1 VPETADTVRAVTDP
15 AVTPHDD
22 DVLCVHFGRSANCSS
37 IGSVVD
43 VLFVS
48 GVVGTAV
55 LASVAVLLGGAGDDA
70 GTANTDAAV
79 SNEPAKEGAARDGAA
94 PLARDGDAAP

>member
-1 VPETADTVRAVTDP
+1 MRVVNDARDAVLDE
-15 AVTPHDD
+15 
-22 DVLCVHFGRSANCSS
+22 VLCVHFGRSANCSS

-55 LASVAVLLGGAGDDA
+55 LASVAVLLGGARDTTESSSDGTGRDMASGD
-70 GTANTDAAV
+70 TAVRPDST
-79 SNEPAKEGAARDGAA
+79 
-94 PLARDGDAAP
+94 GDATP

>member
-1 VPETADTVRAVTDP
+1 VRAVTHATATRP
-15 AVTPHDD
+15 DD

-55 LASVAVLLGGAGDDA
+55 LASVAVLLGGDRDARGAGDA
-70 GTANTDAAV
+70 
-79 SNEPAKEGAARDGAA
+79 EPMSGAAADEVSRAA
-94 PLARDGDAAP
+94 TQEREGDAAP

>member
-1 VPETADTVRAVTDP
+1 MRDVTDSRAP
-15 AVTPHDD
+15 AQD

-55 LASVAVLLGGAGDDA
+55 LASVAVLLGGDRDEGD
-70 GTANTDAAV
+70 
-79 SNEPAKEGAARDGAA
+79 EGAAETPSGATA
-94 PLARDGDAAP
+94 GDASRAVAHERDGDAAP

>member
-1 VPETADTVRAVTDP
+1 MRVVIGARDAALDE
-15 AVTPHDD
+15 
-22 DVLCVHFGRSANCSS
+22 VLCVHFGRSANCSS

-55 LASVAVLLGGAGDDA
+55 LASVAVLLGGERTAEASTSGDTTRDA
-70 GTANTDAAV
+70 SGAHDVAAD
-79 SNEPAKEGAARDGAA
+79 ETAARHDSRGDTA
-94 PLARDGDAAP
+94 P

>member
-1 VPETADTVRAVTDP
+1 VRSSADTVRAVTDP

-55 LASVAVLLGGAGDDA
+55 LASVAVLLGGVGDDA
-70 GTANTDAAV
+70 GTANADTAV

>member
-1 VPETADTVRAVTDP
+1 MRDVTDSGDP
-15 AVTPHDD
+15 ALEG
-22 DVLCVHFGRSANCSS
+22 VLCVHFGRSANCSS

-55 LASVAVLLGGAGDDA
+55 LASVAVLLGGERDTESAASEDTTRDASSARDVTADDP
-70 GTANTDAAV
+70 AAHRE
-79 SNEPAKEGAARDGAA
+79 SAEGAA
-94 PLARDGDAAP
+94 P

>member
-1 VPETADTVRAVTDP
+1 MRSPADTVRDVTDSRAP
-15 AVTPHDD
+15 VQD

-55 LASVAVLLGGAGDDA
+55 LASVAVLLGGDRDEGH
-70 GTANTDAAV
+70 
-79 SNEPAKEGAARDGAA
+79 EGAAETTSGAAADDASRAATHGREGGAA
-94 PLARDGDAAP
+94 P